1 MCVPGV
7 LLIFTHYTV
16 LFHYHILKDSL
27 SRHIFLYLHERIRFI
42 IFFFHI
48 FSSFYPLTPF
58 SYNFYKKLHIITLL
72 SLLFFTVFV
81 LLFFY
86 LIVIFP
92 PPAPYFKYRPY
103 IYKYRKI
110 HFYKSSSSTT
120 SFVLLLLLVVVIEA
134 SISSAFILACLSLFN
149 SCFNFSIISFVAAL
163 NMSPPR
169 PSNVPLLP

>member
-1 MCVPGV
+1 MLKNYFNLPRHVCTFNFYT
-7 LLIFTHYTV
+7 LHTV
-16 LFHYHILKDSL
+16 LFHYHIYIERFSF
-27 SRHIFLYLHERIRFI
+27 SPYFFIFTRTNSFYNT
-42 IFFFHI
+42 FFFHI

-103 IYKYRKI
+103 ILSDIYIYINTGKYI
-110 HFYKSSSSTT
+110 FTNHHHQQHHSYYYYY
-120 SFVLLLLLVVVIEA
+120 
-134 SISSAFILACLSLFN
+134 
-149 SCFNFSIISFVAAL
+149 
-163 NMSPPR
+163 
-169 PSNVPLLP
+169 